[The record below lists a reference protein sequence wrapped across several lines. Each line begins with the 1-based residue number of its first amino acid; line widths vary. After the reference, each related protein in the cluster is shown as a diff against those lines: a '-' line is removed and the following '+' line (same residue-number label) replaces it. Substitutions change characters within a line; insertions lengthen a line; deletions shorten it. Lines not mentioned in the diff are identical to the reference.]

1 MTNRKAS
8 RWLWYN
14 SVLLSN
20 ENDQAINTVT
30 NIEEFQVNYVKR
42 KKPDSKGW
50 KCMVPFIIH
59 SEEKNERR
67 SLPKLWME
75 GRFNSMST
83 KDSLELWKCSISW
96 LGFHAND
103 KIYRNV
109 HRNCYFLH
117 ICLNTFLR
125 ERPQTYQEKYMTIII
140 PEALWIEWE

>member
-67 SLPKLWME
+67 SLPKL
-75 GRFNSMST
+75 
-83 KDSLELWKCSISW
+83 
-96 LGFHAND
+96 
-103 KIYRNV
+103 
-109 HRNCYFLH
+109 
-117 ICLNTFLR
+117 
-125 ERPQTYQEKYMTIII
+125 
-140 PEALWIEWE
+140 